1 MCFVAIYYLRSNTRL
16 WDQMSVRCIEYKN
29 ALKTRPPEGVQT
41 LDNTIHQISIREADC
56 VIPWIDVYRVDSVIQ
71 RLNNQGRWNTP

>member
-1 MCFVAIYYLRSNTRL
+1 MLMGSNVCEVQECL
-16 WDQMSVRCIEYKN
+16 KNQASV
-29 ALKTRPPEGVQT
+29 VQT
-41 LDNTIHQISIREADC
+41 LDNTIHQISIREANC